1 MTILEIME
9 RTNSRDTKMVTAF
22 VKDAIMKIQSS
33 TDMSTKV
40 NKQNITKSLDGDDN
54 QYDLPV
60 DMVYRSKSK
69 KRSND
74 GGSKAIP
81 VYSTGDRG
89 KYLYDVTIAVN
100 DKSL

>member
-60 DMVYRSKSK
+60 DMVAIHSISVLDTE
-69 KRSND
+69 D
-74 GGSKAIP
+74 GNKYKAIRRLAKEP
-81 VYSTGDRG
+81 
-89 KYLYDVTIAVN
+89 LVTE
-100 DKSL
+100 DTSP